1 MLSSFC
7 YYAFQQG
14 IYQIFLLIFERYAVH
29 G

>member
-1 MLSSFC
+1 MLSLFC
-7 YYAFQQG
+7 YYAFQPG